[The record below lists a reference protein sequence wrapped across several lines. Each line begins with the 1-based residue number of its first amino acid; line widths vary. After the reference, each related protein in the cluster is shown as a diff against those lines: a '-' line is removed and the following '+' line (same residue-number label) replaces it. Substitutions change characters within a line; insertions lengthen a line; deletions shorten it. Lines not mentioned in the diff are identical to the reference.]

1 MRKFFSLIA
10 AVLFAGSMMAT
21 EVTVSKTVE
30 ELATANSWANGTVVT
45 PFALDEVITVSTNAS
60 DANTGKYYTSGQQV
74 RLYQSGAAKLII
86 SAAEGY
92 TISSITLTYVSQNT
106 GIFVEAESGVAVDF
120 ENVQSATFTVGNS
133 GEATNGQAR
142 VTAISVTYNGEG
154 GVTPPPADT
163 YTVAGNDAAIFGEA
177 WNPALTANDMTLTNG
192 IYTWEKDGLN
202 LTAGTIQFKVVKNH
216 SWDIAYPAQNYELN
230 IAEEGEYTLT
240 ITFDP
245 STEAVAAEAV
255 KKEAPAAI
263 SCLEVYQKAKND
275 AVLLNPVTVTYS
287 NGANVWV
294 MDGSASMLIYLPS
307 GFTNNFQAGDV
318 LSGIAGVVDIYQNI
332 VYEVKPDA
340 TQAAAIVATPGEAP
354 APSQAAVIEAS
365 DVNKYV
371 ILPGFSIEGAFT
383 ADSKTSL
390 PAVLGENTVTI
401 YNNFKFA
408 YTFEAGKTYD
418 IIGVVSAYKGNPQV
432 YFISAEEAGG
442 EVPPT
447 PSINYYVAGSMGVWG
462 PDEAYRLTPSNNGEY
477 EGEFTFAA
485 NDEFKVIGYD
495 GTTVTWFPD
504 GMNNNYVITEAG
516 DYKITFNPAGNVDGW
531 YAGFFNVVKKE
542 APIVHQYEVAEA
554 IAAGLQENDEVLVR
568 GVITKIEFK
577 GANFAKFGS
586 VNIYVADAT
595 DAEGEFE
602 FFNCYS
608 LNADTFRTS
617 IPNYDPTD
625 KTWAQFNEVA
635 DENGNTIHVGDTVIA
650 FGKYKL
656 YNSTHELNT
665 GCYLVDIKHA
675 PVAPADTIKLDFNT
689 ENTTYAF
696 VDNQYF
702 SEYGTTDIYL
712 SDINVNAST
721 HMFEGDGNYLVLD
734 FYPEDANNVTGVY
747 KAQDDETLDLEYTY
761 MLTINGTDTAVVE
774 FADGTIQV
782 EIGEVN
788 KELGMAQLT
797 LAGQLISTEGDIY
810 AITALVIAYYDFLPE
825 EGVEDVVLDP
835 KAIKRLV
842 NGNVVIIKNG
852 VHYNVNGQ
860 VIK

>member
-45 PFALDEVITVSTNAS
+45 PFALDEVITVSTNAT

-92 TISSITLTYVSQNT
+92 TISSITVEYVSEKG
-106 GIFVEAESGVAVDF
+106 GIFAETASGVAVPY

-133 GEATNGQAR
+133 GAATNGQAR

-154 GVTPPPADT
+154 GITPPADT
-163 YTVAGNDAAIFGEA
+163 YTVAGSDAAIFGEA
-177 WNPALTANDMTLTNG
+177 WNPALEANDMTLTNG
-192 IYTWEKDGLN
+192 IYKWEKAELN
-202 LTAGTIQFKVVKNH
+202 LTAGTIEFKVVKNH
-216 SWDIAYPAQNYELN
+216 SWDIAYPAQNYVLN
-230 IAEEGEYTLT
+230 IAEDGEHTIT

-245 STEAVAAEAV
+245 ATEAVAAEAV
-255 KKEAPAAI
+255 KNEPLADPTNCAEAAAAAL
-263 SCLEVYQKAKND
+263 SV
-275 AVLLNPVTVTYS
+275 S
-287 NGANVWV
+287 ANNE
-294 MDGSASMLIYLPS
+294 LY
-307 GFTNNFQAGDV
+307 NN
-318 LSGIAGVVDIYQNI
+318 GVVY
-332 VYEVKPDA
+332 
-340 TQAAAIVATPGEAP
+340 T
-354 APSQAAVIEAS
+354 
-365 DVNKYV
+365 
-371 ILPGFSIEGAFT
+371 IEGYVTGIKT
-383 ADSKTSL
+383 AYSDQYH
-390 PAVLGENTVTI
+390 N
-401 YNNFKFA
+401 
-408 YTFEAGKTYD
+408 
-418 IIGVVSAYKGNPQV
+418 
-432 YFISAEEAGG
+432 ISFWMADAADGG
-442 EVPPT
+442 EVLQAYRAACASEADAPKVGDKVQVTGSLTKYGTTPEFAAGCTYMITEPYIPVEPT
-447 PSINYYVAGSMGVWG
+447 INYYVIGSMTEWNV
-462 PDEAYRLTPSNNGEY
+462 EANYKLVANPAVEGEY
-477 EGEFTFAA
+477 MGEFTFAN
-485 NDEFKVIGYD
+485 NDEFKIAGDD
-495 GTTVTWFPD
+495 GSQLIWYPGGTD
-504 GMNNNYVITEAG
+504 NNFQITEAG
-516 DYKITFNPAGNVDGW
+516 DYTIYFRPEGNVDGW
-531 YAGFFNVVKKE
+531 YYGFFNVVKKE

-568 GVITKIEFK
+568 GVITKMEFK
-577 GANFAKFGS
+577 GANFAKYGS

-602 FFNCYS
+602 FYNCYS

-625 KTWAQFNEVA
+625 KNWAQYNEVA

-656 YNSTHELNT
+656 YNSVHELNT

-675 PVAPADTIKLDFNT
+675 PVAPADTINLDFNT

-702 SEYGTTDIYL
+702 VEYGTTDIYL

-721 HMFEGDGNYLVLD
+721 YEFEGDGNYLVLD
-734 FYPEDANNVTGVY
+734 FYPENPNNVTGVY
-747 KAQDDETLDLEYTY
+747 QALDETLDLEYTY

-788 KELGMAQLT
+788 KELGMAQLAVGGT
-797 LAGQLISTEGDIY
+797 LISTEGDIY
-810 AITALVIAYYDFLPE
+810 TLTALVIAYYDFLPE
-825 EGVEDVVLDP
+825 EGVEDVVIDP

-842 NGNVVIIKNG
+842 NGQVVIEKAGKTYNMNG
-852 VHYNVNGQ
+852 AVVR
-860 VIK
+860 

>member
-255 KKEAPAAI
+255 KKEALAAI

-825 EGVEDVVLDP
+825 EGVEDVVIDP

>member
-1 MRKFFSLIA
+1 MKKFFSFFA
-10 AVLFAGSMMAT
+10 ALLFAGSMMAQVT
-21 EVTVSKTVE
+21 ILPTDFTPAEASDYSVTKDGVTVAVTASTVTSE
-30 ELATANSWANGTVVT
+30 QMRIFKNQSITISAESNISSIEFTCTANGTAKYGPGCFNAQDGYTFEAAGKKGTWTGSATSVTFTAESNQVRATQIVVT
-45 PFALDEVITVSTNAS
+45 LGGEVPPTPSINYYVAGSMNGWAA
-60 DANTGKYYTSGQQV
+60 DAAYMLTPNNEN
-74 RLYQSGAAKLII
+74 LYQGEFTFAANDEFKVIGFDGETTTWFP
-86 SAAEGY
+86 EGMGNNFQ
-92 TISSITLTYVSQNT
+92 IT
-106 GIFVEAESGVAVDF
+106 EAGDYKI
-120 ENVQSATFTVGNS
+120 TFN
-133 GEATNGQAR
+133 
-142 VTAISVTYNGEG
+142 
-154 GVTPPPADT
+154 P
-163 YTVAGNDAAIFGEA
+163 AGNVEGWHGGFF
-177 WNPALTANDMTLTNG
+177 N
-192 IYTWEKDGLN
+192 
-202 LTAGTIQFKVVKNH
+202 VVM
-216 SWDIAYPAQNYELN
+216 
-230 IAEEGEYTLT
+230 
-240 ITFDP
+240 
-245 STEAVAAEAV
+245 
-255 KKEAPAAI
+255 KEAPAAI
-263 SCLEVYQKAKND
+263 SCLEVYQLAKD
-275 AVLLNPVTVTYS
+275 DVVGLLNPVTVTYS

-318 LSGIAGVVDIYQNI
+318 LSGVAGTVDIYQNI

-390 PAVLGENTVTI
+390 SAVLGDNTVTI

-447 PSINYYVAGSMGVWG
+447 PSINYYVAGSMNGWAA
-462 PDEAYRLTPSNNGEY
+462 DAAYMLTPNNENLY
-477 EGEFTFAA
+477 QGEFTFAA
-485 NDEFKVIGYD
+485 NDEFKVIGFD
-495 GTTVTWFPD
+495 GETTTWFPE
-504 GMNNNYVITEAG
+504 GMGNNFQITEAG
-516 DYKITFNPAGNVDGW
+516 DYKITFNPAGNVEGW
-531 YAGFFNVVKKE
+531 YEGFFNVVKKE

-568 GVITKIEFK
+568 GIITKMEFK

-586 VNIYVADAT
+586 VNIYVADVNG
-595 DAEGEFE
+595 AEGEFE

-675 PVAPADTIKLDFNT
+675 AETPVDTIKLDFNT

-702 SEYGTTDIYL
+702 SEYGSTDIYL
-712 SDINVNAST
+712 SDINVNTST
-721 HMFEGDGNYLVLD
+721 HAFEGDGNYLVLD
-734 FYPEDANNVTGVY
+734 FYPENPNNVTGVY
-747 KAQDDETLDLEYTY
+747 QALDETLDLEYTY

-774 FADGTIQV
+774 FADGAIQV

-788 KELGMAQLT
+788 KELGMAQLA

-825 EGVEDVVLDP
+825 EGVEDVVIDP

-842 NGNVVIIKNG
+842 NGQVVIEKAGKTYNMNG
-852 VHYNVNGQ
+852 A
-860 VIK
+860 VIR